1 MKWPTT
7 SRHQSAYHSSMKD
20 FISENEKILDE
31 WKISNEKYGEY
42 NFAYDGIMN
51 KGEVIIG
58 EGYIERESDKNH
70 IENQLWKTTSL
81 RVLFLTK
88 DQNTWGGDAWD
99 VRAEYGRSNMESDS
113 IQFTFYRNLMYLLY
127 GICHTTEECKTEYDF
142 SNRDALDFFDS
153 YPFARI
159 NAKKE
164 GGNSSISNNTLRFY
178 LKRDCDFLKKQI
190 QNLNPDVIFC
200 CGYSETVEETG
211 NLLLNFLNNNGY
223 KFQCAS
229 KNNWIYF
236 DERKNK
242 IAINSW
248 HLSAR
253 ISSQRIFEE
262 LMNDYHSFI
271 KEHPYFLFRIKENR
285 SFQR

>member
-1 MKWPTT
+1 
-7 SRHQSAYHSSMKD
+7 MKD
-20 FISENEKILDE
+20 FICENEKILDE

-58 EGYIERESDKNH
+58 EGFIERESDKNH
-70 IENQLWKTTSL
+70 IENYLWKTTSL

-88 DQNTWGGDAWD
+88 DQNTQGGDAWD
-99 VRAEYGRSNMESDS
+99 VRAEYGRSNMETDS
-113 IQFTFYRNLMYLLY
+113 IQIGFYRNLMYLLY

-178 LKRDCDFLKKQI
+178 LERDCEFLKKQI

-211 NLLLNFLNNNGY
+211 NH
-223 KFQCAS
+223 
-229 KNNWIYF
+229 
-236 DERKNK
+236 NK
-242 IAINSW
+242 I
-248 HLSAR
+248 
-253 ISSQRIFEE
+253 
-262 LMNDYHSFI
+262 
-271 KEHPYFLFRIKENR
+271 
-285 SFQR
+285 